1 MRAAAVICEYNPFHF
16 GHLKQL
22 EALKGEY
29 DAVIGVMSGDA
40 VQRGE
45 AAIADKYVRARAA
58 VENGLDA
65 VFSLPFPHCCASA
78 SDFARAGVYVAA
90 SLGADAL
97 AFGVEDDFARVERA
111 FAVVGAPGFSDALDT
126 LIRREKTL
134 SYPKAVG
141 RLAGAETAALLQK
154 PNNILA
160 VEYLRALRELR
171 APLRAAPVPRDGTL
185 ASSSS
190 LRALLFDSG
199 RDAFLRALPE
209 GSRRVYGALD
219 GAAFPRDTERLS
231 RALLLLLRGG
241 RADLSGLYGTG
252 GGLGERMVRAAAEA
266 DSLSALVARCRSA
279 GFTDAR
285 VRRAALA
292 VLLGIRREAVR
303 RLPAYTLL
311 LAMNATGRAWLR
323 TRRPS
328 LPVVTKPAR
337 AAAAGEAAAAA
348 FGAETRA
355 EALLALAA
363 PQPQRGDSCRRTPF
377 VCGARPSGG
386 TEQEYDF

>member
-65 VFSLPFPHCCASA
+65 VFSLPFPHCCA
-78 SDFARAGVYVAA
+78 
-90 SLGADAL
+90 
-97 AFGVEDDFARVERA
+97 
-111 FAVVGAPGFSDALDT
+111 DALDA

-292 VLLGIRREAVR
+292 VLLDIRREAVR

>member
-111 FAVVGAPGFSDALDT
+111 FAVVGAPGFSDALDA

-141 RLAGAETAALLQK
+141 RLARRGD
-154 PNNILA
+154 
-160 VEYLRALRELR
+160 R
-171 APLRAAPVPRDGTL
+171 RAAAKAQQHPRRGIP
-185 ASSSS
+185 ARPA
-190 LRALLFDSG
+190 RAARAAAG
-199 RDAFLRALPE
+199 RAGAARRDARVLLVAPRAAVRFGAGRVPAGAPE

-292 VLLGIRREAVR
+292 VLLDIRREAVR

-348 FGAETRA
+348 FEAETRA

>member
-111 FAVVGAPGFSDALDT
+111 FAVVGAPGFSDALDA

-252 GGLGERMVRAAAEA
+252 GERMVRAAAEA

-292 VLLGIRREAVR
+292 VLLDIRREAVR

-348 FGAETRA
+348 FGIETRA

>member
-78 SDFARAGVYVAA
+78 SDFARAKSSSTPNASASAPSEAA
-90 SLGADAL
+90 TYTPARAKSEADA
-97 AFGVEDDFARVERA
+97 
-111 FAVVGAPGFSDALDT
+111 

-292 VLLGIRREAVR
+292 VLLDIRREAVR

-348 FGAETRA
+348 FGIETRA